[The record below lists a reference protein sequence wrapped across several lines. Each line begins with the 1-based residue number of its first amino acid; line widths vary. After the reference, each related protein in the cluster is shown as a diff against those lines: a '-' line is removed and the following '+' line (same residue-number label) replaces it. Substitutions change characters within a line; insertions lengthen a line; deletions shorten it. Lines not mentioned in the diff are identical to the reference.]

1 MTAAARDFPPFDVVG
16 FGVNALDLIGVTD
29 GYPEPDKKAPLLEFD
44 VQGGGMVATALAAC
58 ARLGLRVRYIGKVGG
73 DFWSRV
79 SLRTLSKE
87 GVDVRH
93 VIRVKG
99 SPGHVSLVVAD
110 RSSGTR
116 TLFYRRPPAY
126 SIRVEELDRA
136 ALTAGRL
143 LHVDGIDAAAALQA
157 VKWAREARM
166 RVTMDGE
173 RIVEGIEEVWPL
185 VDLLVCNPG
194 FVRATTGHAA
204 LEDGLRDLADRG
216 PARVA
221 VTLAGE
227 GVLGLEGGR
236 WVRIPGFR
244 VEAVD
249 TNGAG
254 DVFHGA
260 CAFGEL
266 RGWPLPW
273 TLTFA
278 NAVAAMKC
286 RHLGGRRGIPRLPDV
301 RDFLHAHGH
310 PALAGALA

>member
-1 MTAAARDFPPFDVVG
+1 
-16 FGVNALDLIGVTD
+16 LDLLGVID
-29 GYPEPDKKAPLLEFD
+29 GFPGPDIKVPLLQFD

-58 ARLGLRVRYIGKVGG
+58 ARLGLRTRYIGKVGG
-73 DFWSRV
+73 DYWSRL
-79 SLRTLSKE
+79 SLRTLSSE
-87 GVDVRH
+87 GIDVRH

-99 SPGHVSLVVAD
+99 TPGHVSVVVAD
-110 RSSGTR
+110 RATGAR
-116 TLFYRRPPAY
+116 TLFFRRPPTY
-126 SIRVEELDRA
+126 GIRPEELNREA
-136 ALTAGRL
+136 VTAGRL

-157 VKWAREARM
+157 IRWAREAGM

-204 LEDGLRDLADRG
+204 LEDGLRELADRG

-236 WVRIPGFR
+236 WVRLPGFR
-244 VEAVD
+244 VEIVD

-266 RGWPLPW
+266 RGWPLTW
-273 TLTFA
+273 VLTFA

-286 RHLGGRRGIPRLPDV
+286 RHLGGRRGIPRLPEV

-310 PALAGALA
+310 RELAAALG